1 MAGTGRNASRSITRL
16 VHGNNSSQRVAGHYG
31 VGGAGGGV
39 GGERRGR
46 TRSARVHVCRSKT
59 DTASFHQSAC
69 RGSVK
74 VRG

>member
-16 VHGNNSSQRVAGHYG
+16 VHGNDSSQRVAGHCG
-31 VGGAGGGV
+31 MGGAG